1 VTPTGSLTTG
11 ETVPP
16 TFTRASLNATEPAKA
31 TDEQSGI
38 FGSTLKDL
46 PIYRDPRIFETTT
59 SSTFRIEDLAD
70 DPERSSIIV
79 LRMPQAD
86 LEQLKPYVRLCLND
100 WLWRLMP
107 PARSV
112 GGRETRRH
120 RRLFD
125 LILEETAAAGNLEQL
140 QKAAAYLRGLGGRIT
155 TVWQSSSQLEAI
167 YGKLETISQ
176 NQGLHLW
183 YAPEKQEDA
192 EALSVALG
200 EYSWVV
206 KERNVS
212 GDRMTIPGHLS
223 ENNRIETRRWLTP
236 YEVKNL
242 PSEKVIMFSQ
252 GLQGV
257 EKQYCYDQNPDM
269 LRKSQLPPP
278 KESDVQRRVP
288 FCITN
293 MEAGRVWGRALQARH
308 VAGAG

>member
-1 VTPTGSLTTG
+1 
-11 ETVPP
+11 
-16 TFTRASLNATEPAKA
+16 
-31 TDEQSGI
+31 
-38 FGSTLKDL
+38 
-46 PIYRDPRIFETTT
+46 
-59 SSTFRIEDLAD
+59 
-70 DPERSSIIV
+70 
-79 LRMPQAD
+79 
-86 LEQLKPYVRLCLND
+86 
-100 WLWRLMP
+100 
-107 PARSV
+107 
-112 GGRETRRH
+112 
-120 RRLFD
+120 LFD

-236 YEVKNL
+236 YEVRNL
-242 PSEKVIMFSQ
+242 PPEKVILFSQ

-257 EKQYCYDQNPDM
+257 EKQYWYDQNDDM
-269 LRKSQLPPP
+269 QNNSQLPPP
-278 KESDVQRRVP
+278 KESDVQRRVS

-293 MEAGRVWGRALQARH
+293 MESELGPERFAQVMKPAPDKIAANREAAVPHENGCRIFKWEDVDVDTGRRTFYAQVWLPDRPVLNDRKGYPTDAKRAAAIEALFVEFGFTEPEGAPVVEADDELEAVL
-308 VAGAG
+308 VAGTFDHLEGEA